1 MGELDLK
8 EIFNM
13 FWNKKAAIIII
24 TLIFIIIG
32 GMYTLKFTKP
42 EYSSTI
48 TLLLIS
54 SKNNENGNAT
64 ITTSDITL
72 NSKLVA
78 TYTDLIKSENVLKD
92 VISNTGIEISE
103 KELRSSIS
111 VKAVKNTQLI
121 EIAVNNKNAKQANII
136 ANELAKVFTQKVSQM
151 YNINNIQVLN
161 EADLPVAP
169 SNINHKKDIIVFAG
183 IGVVVGICY
192 VIIANLF
199 DITIKTA
206 EGVEKEF
213 NLSVLASVPS
223 CGNKSKKEELI
234 VQEDPKSPI
243 SETFRTLRTNIQFIT
258 KQKLR
263 TILIT
268 STLPQEGKSFVSANL
283 AVTFAQAGKKV
294 VLVDADMRKGRQYS
308 IFNILPKPGLSNC
321 LVEYNE
327 NKNLN
332 LTDYLQQTTVEGLTV
347 ISAGN
352 IPPNPSELLV
362 SDAMSSII
370 EKLKEIFDIVILD
383 GPPTQL
389 VTDSLILTRVV
400 DATVIVTACNETKK
414 DNLHKIIESIL
425 NVGGK
430 ISGIVVNKIPVS
442 AKEYKQNYYYGVDP
456 KHKVEVKK
464 QGIEE
469 KMVESN
475 EEQIDE
481 KGENEVENKE

>member
-1 MGELDLK
+1 MGEIDLK

-13 FWNKKAAIIII
+13 FWSKKFAVIVIM
-24 TLIFIIIG
+24 LIFIIIG
-32 GMYTLKFTKP
+32 GVYTLKFTEP
-42 EYSSTI
+42 EYTSTI

-54 SKNNENGNAT
+54 SKNTENGTAT
-64 ITTSDITL
+64 ITTGDITL

-78 TYTDLIKSENVLKD
+78 TYSDLIKSENVLEE
-92 VISNTGIEISE
+92 VISNTGIGGNA
-103 KELRSSIS
+103 KWLRNNIS

-121 EIAVNNKNAKQANII
+121 EVAVKNETATNANKI
-136 ANELAKVFTQKVSQM
+136 ANELAKVFTQKVSHM

-161 EADLPVAP
+161 EADLPTSP
-169 SNINHKKDIIVFAG
+169 SNINHKKDIIMFAG
-183 IGVVVGICY
+183 VGLVIGICY
-192 VIIANLF
+192 VIIANLL
-199 DITIKTA
+199 DVTIKTA

-234 VQEDPKSPI
+234 VHEDPKSPI

-258 KQKLR
+258 KQQLK
-263 TILIT
+263 TILVT

-321 LVEYNE
+321 LVEFNE
-327 NKNLN
+327 NNDIK
-332 LTDYLQQTTVEGLTV
+332 LTDYIQETTVENLTV

-362 SDAMSSII
+362 SEAMESII
-370 EKLKEIFDIVILD
+370 EKLKETFDIVILD

-400 DATVIVTACNETKK
+400 DATIIVTACNETKK

-430 ISGIVVNKIPVS
+430 ISGIVVNKVPVS
-442 AKEYKQNYYYGVDP
+442 AKEYKQNYYYGTDL
-456 KHKVEVKK
+456 KHKNKETK
-464 QGIEE
+464 QKEL
-469 KMVESN
+469 
-475 EEQIDE
+475 Q
-481 KGENEVENKE
+481 ENKEEKEAENNSKIEKEVNNEE